1 MYVCVY
7 IYPTHLSSWTDKPR
21 EAGGAAGPYIYIYI
35 HVFIYFYMY
44 GMYLYIYVYPTHL
57 SSWTK
62 KPREAGGADAPSPG
76 CWVAAAMSAGPPW
89 LLAGSDARI

>member
-1 MYVCVY
+1 
-7 IYPTHLSSWTDKPR
+7 
-21 EAGGAAGPYIYIYI
+21 
-35 HVFIYFYMY
+35 MY